1 MTLLNFTKGH
11 GTRNDFVLLDDSGNA
26 LDLDAS
32 LVAELADRRGGIG
45 ADGVIRVVQ
54 SKDLEEGR
62 AVLQND
68 PSATWFMDYRNA
80 DGSIAAMCG
89 NGVRVF
95 AAFLEE
101 LGLVDFSSGLP
112 VAIGTRAG
120 LRTVR
125 KEADWF
131 TVGMGKW
138 HFPGGS
144 VAEQSG
150 MDSTVHI
157 AGLDGMGAH
166 SARPAL
172 SVDMGNPHTVVAVAS
187 LDELAAID
195 FTAVP
200 AVDPLPADGTN
211 VEVVVPLENHL
222 NSQGELVGHIS
233 MRVHERGVGETQS
246 CGTGAC
252 AAALAVRHWARLAA
266 SDTKAS
272 VPDVWRVDV
281 PGGRVQVRVLGSET
295 ELSGPAVLLAQGQI
309 EIEKLRA

>member
-62 AVLQND
+62 AVLQID

-112 VAIGTRAG
+112 
-120 LRTVR
+120 
-125 KEADWF
+125 
-131 TVGMGKW
+131 
-138 HFPGGS
+138 
-144 VAEQSG
+144 
-150 MDSTVHI
+150 
-157 AGLDGMGAH
+157 
-166 SARPAL
+166 
-172 SVDMGNPHTVVAVAS
+172 
-187 LDELAAID
+187 
-195 FTAVP
+195 
-200 AVDPLPADGTN
+200 
-211 VEVVVPLENHL
+211 
-222 NSQGELVGHIS
+222 
-233 MRVHERGVGETQS
+233 
-246 CGTGAC
+246 
-252 AAALAVRHWARLAA
+252 
-266 SDTKAS
+266 
-272 VPDVWRVDV
+272 
-281 PGGRVQVRVLGSET
+281 
-295 ELSGPAVLLAQGQI
+295 
-309 EIEKLRA
+309 